1 MEDILQDCIN
11 GTQPFCIFQK
21 EHTVTI
27 VQGHI
32 QELNYLDEISAHSGS
47 SSCAKTTLHSS
58 IYSVSMIPYCQI
70 KERGFKA
77 LDGGEKI
84 LTLVVENVGQITD
97 EEFLRSISDDVD
109 LEINGELTFN
119 FPDPEYE
126 EIVRQ
131 VIENEI
137 KNGEGSNFLLS
148 RKTQGKL
155 KPAGIQTA
163 LVILKR
169 FIRNEFGAYM
179 NFCFFD
185 GTNCFIGASPER
197 HLSIS
202 QGIAYLNPICGTM
215 PKAQPDF
222 KEALAEFI
230 QDPKE
235 IHELFQVVD
244 EELKMM
250 AKICKSG
257 GDILGPFLKEM
268 RTLVHTEY
276 LLKGYTDICPIEA
289 FRETMFAPTMI
300 GSPLENACRII
311 YKYEKDPRRYYSSAM
326 LILGED
332 NDRYPFMDSAITIRT
347 MELDTEG
354 NFSVQA
360 GASIVRDSVPQK
372 ERIEVAA
379 KSLGAIKAIKEHEE
393 ATPILESYL
402 DPYIEKTL
410 MSRNDN
416 LSKFWLE
423 KQSRTFREESLIGKS
438 VLIVDVEDDFSYMLA
453 HMLEHLGLIVRVE
466 KIARVTLDIHCL
478 NEDLV
483 VLGPGPGDPAN
494 EEDGRIARL
503 NMLARRLL
511 ISGKKFM
518 GICFG
523 HQVICRNLGLRLARL
538 DIPLQGVQ
546 KEILLFGKKQIVGF
560 YNTFV
565 VVVEDFNHEGFYISV
580 NEAEEVNAIKGPNFY
595 SFQFHVESVLTRNG
609 LDILKQALGD
619 LLDYPCIVK

>member
-1 MEDILQDCIN
+1 MKEILQECIN
-11 GTQPFCIFQK
+11 ESQPFCIFQK
-21 EHTVTI
+21 GDSVTI
-27 VQGHI
+27 VRGTVR
-32 QELNYLDEISAHSGS
+32 EVTYLDEIYGHSGS
-47 SSCAKTTLHSS
+47 LPIK
-58 IYSVSMIPYCQI
+58 SVSMIPYCQI
-70 KERGFKA
+70 KERGFKV
-77 LDGGEKI
+77 LDSGEKI
-84 LTLVVENVGQITD
+84 LTLVVENMKQFTRED
-97 EEFLRSISDDVD
+97 FLQNISEDV
-109 LEINGELTFN
+109 EIKINGELTFN

-126 EIVRQ
+126 EIVKQ

-148 RKTQGKL
+148 RKTQGTL
-155 KPAGIQTA
+155 EPAGIKPA

-169 FIRNEFGAYM
+169 FIQNEFGSYM

-185 GTNCFIGASPER
+185 GERCFIGASPER

-202 QGIAYLNPICGTM
+202 KGIAYLNPICGTM
-215 PKAQPDF
+215 PKAQADF
-222 KEALAEFI
+222 KEALMAFI

-311 YKYEKDPRRYYSSAM
+311 YKYEKEPRRYYSSAM

-332 NDRYPFMDSAITIRT
+332 DDGCTFMDSTITIRT

-354 NFSVQA
+354 NFTVQA
-360 GASIVRDSVPQK
+360 GASIVRDSVPRK
-372 ERIEVAA
+372 ERIEVTA
-379 KSLGAIKAIKEHEE
+379 KSLGAIKAIKEREE
-393 ATPILESYL
+393 ATPILKSYL

-410 MSRNDN
+410 TARNDN

-423 KQSRTFREESLIGKS
+423 KQSRTFREESLVGKS
-438 VLIVDVEDDFSYMLA
+438 ALIVDVEDDFSYMLA

-466 KIARVTLDIHCL
+466 KIARVTLDINCL
-478 NEDLV
+478 NEDLI
-483 VLGPGPGDPAN
+483 VLGPGPDDPAN
-494 EEDGRIARL
+494 EKDGRIARL
-503 NMLARRLL
+503 NMLTRRLL
-511 ISGKKFM
+511 ISDRKFM

-546 KEILLFGKKQIVGF
+546 KEILLFGDKQIVGF

-565 VVVEDFNHEGFYISV
+565 VIAEDFKHKGIQISV
-580 NEAEEVNAIKGPNFY
+580 NEVEEVNAIKSSNFC

-609 LDILKQALGD
+609 LDILRHALFE
-619 LLDYPCIVK
+619 LLGNYKDFS